1 MNATLSLTLLLL
13 TTSALALSKPKWVNS
28 PDEFCPPTLLC
39 AVGEGTGQM
48 NAEINA
54 RAGIG
59 KVFETKVKSKMTIN
73 TSSSQTSDS
82 DSILSGVM
90 DEDTYQQVTEVSEA
104 VLDGVEIKETWES
117 NESVFA
123 LASLHK
129 RKAAD
134 RLANKMSEIDEQI
147 KTHYELGKRSDLSKC
162 LKLLQVRTALD
173 LRYEI
178 LKGSRYPGSI
188 SYSQIMKKKR
198 EKSKLGTTV
207 LLEFKEVGKI
217 SEVGTWVREK
227 LLEEDF
233 KVVRNNEKAHSF
245 AVEGSLASEEQFMN
259 VKGWVKYK
267 FLLSVK
273 SKNGNGEVVG
283 SVSHTVLQTG
293 RSLKQAYEKAIPSIK
308 RFINENLDQ
317 LNMD

>member
-1 MNATLSLTLLLL
+1 MKMILGLSFILIATKTF
-13 TTSALALSKPKWVNS
+13 ALSKPKWVNS

-48 NAEINA
+48 NAETNA
-54 RAGIG
+54 RASIG
-59 KVFETKVKSKMTIN
+59 KVFETKVKSKLTIN
-73 TSSSQTSDS
+73 TSSSQESDA
-82 DSILSGVM
+82 DSILSGGM
-90 DEDTYQQVTEVSEA
+90 DEDTSQQVSEVSEA
-104 VLDGVEIKETWES
+104 VLDGVEIKETWEDD
-117 NESVFA
+117 ESVFA

-134 RLANKMSEIDEQI
+134 RLANKMNEIDEQI

-162 LKLLQVRTALD
+162 LKLLKVRTALD

-188 SYSQIMKKKR
+188 SYKEIMTKKR
-198 EKSKLGTTV
+198 AKSKLGTTV
-207 LLEFKEVGKI
+207 LLNFSEVGKI

-233 KVVRNNEKAHSF
+233 KVVRKSGKSHTFE
-245 AVEGSLASEEQFMN
+245 VEGSLASEKQYMK

-273 SKNGNGEVVG
+273 SKNGNGEIVG

-293 RSLKQAYEKAIPSIK
+293 RSLKQAYEKATPSIK